1 MKTPQSSI
9 SYETFLSDLDYAQA
23 VHNEHMERCNS
34 LLVFNPG
41 NTLFNGNPPSMPF
54 LSISHITGKKESK

>member
-9 SYETFLSDLDYAQA
+9 SYETFLSDLDYAQ
-23 VHNEHMERCNS
+23 VMHDEHVERCNS

-41 NTLFNGNPPSMPF
+41 NTLFNGNPPALVIRHVSR
-54 LSISHITGKKESK
+54 STKKGMK